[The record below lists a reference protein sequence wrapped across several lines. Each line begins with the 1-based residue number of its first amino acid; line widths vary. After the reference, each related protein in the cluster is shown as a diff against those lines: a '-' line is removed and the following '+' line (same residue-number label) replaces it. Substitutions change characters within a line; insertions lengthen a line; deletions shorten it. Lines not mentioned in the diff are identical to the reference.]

1 MIFFCRHR
9 GNGAVIC
16 RCSQPEVGWFGW
28 RSTEDEELVQ
38 NIIQACAYQSY
49 DRFPHM
55 GESQTVPLDSIST
68 ASPSSYV
75 GGSIEL
81 VPEFTTPVK
90 VFTT

>member
-1 MIFFCRHR
+1 M
-9 GNGAVIC
+9 IC

-49 DRFPHM
+49 DRFPNT
-55 GESQTVPLDSIST
+55 GESQSVPLDSIS
-68 ASPSSYV
+68 SPSNFT

-81 VPEFTTPVK
+81 VPELTNTVK
-90 VFTT
+90 VKSLI